1 KIIIKLHHFYHNL
14 EIEFLSYNAND
25 YQVLTS
31 LSIIRKMKNKLLVI
45 IGSLV
50 SVGTIDIISKIMP
63 GMSSVRS
70 VGYPLLLFINKI

>member
-1 KIIIKLHHFYHNL
+1 
-14 EIEFLSYNAND
+14 
-25 YQVLTS
+25 
-31 LSIIRKMKNKLLVI
+31 MKNKLLVI